1 MGLVCST
8 PQPNEATS
16 HLNDNFGEGTGEAMQ
31 RLADLL
37 GRVDKGVNGGSS
49 MTHPYLVNLGLIVKQ
64 VEQERRYPKPIT
76 SGSKFADLGV
86 LRRATRYAA
95 FASAAYCSGKRA
107 IAETIGSFDPE
118 DIKYLRDDATG
129 HSSHPAFFVADDPET
144 DEIVLCIRGSR
155 TAGNALREIVCS
167 KEPFMGGKV
176 HSGLLEKAKFVVR
189 TVQDEMVRISR
200 DSPRKGIAVVGHS
213 LGAGIAILATIL
225 LCGDGSPFARF
236 MAARKVK
243 CFAFASPPTFEPL
256 WALPPWV
263 HASTYSF
270 VHNMDCV
277 PRACLGTLSKLL
289 LAVKEVDSLSLTSL
303 QRMLYLRG
311 DYELPQTLPDYVEIP
326 DSLQDTLASL
336 FGIGTIIIL
345 FRGSDGV
352 MQCESCTPAMTD
364 RLLMHPEMA
373 ADHSMV
379 NYEKAIDNAYT
390 VLRQQKFC
398 C

>member
-1 MGLVCST
+1 
-8 PQPNEATS
+8 
-16 HLNDNFGEGTGEAMQ
+16 MQ
-31 RLADLL
+31 RLAEMLA
-37 GRVDKGVNGGSS
+37 RVDIAVNGSQS
-49 MTHPYLVNLGLIVKQ
+49 ISHPYLVNLGLIVKQ
-64 VEQERRYPKPIT
+64 VEQERRYPRPIT
-76 SGSKFADLGV
+76 SGSKFVDLGV
-86 LRRATRYAA
+86 LRKASRYAA
-95 FASAAYCSGKRA
+95 FASAAYCTGKRS
-107 IAETIGSFDPE
+107 IAENIGSFDPD
-118 DIKYLRDDATG
+118 DIKFIREEANG
-129 HSSHPAFFVADDPET
+129 NPAFFVADDPET
-144 DEIVLCIRGSR
+144 DEFVLCIRGAK
-155 TAGNALREIVCS
+155 TAGRALREIVYS

-236 MAARKVK
+236 MVARKVK

-270 VHNMDCV
+270 VNNMDCV

-289 LAVKEVDSLSLTSL
+289 LAVKEVDSLCLTSL

-311 DYELPQTLPDYVEIP
+311 DYELPQTLPDYVELP
-326 DSLQDTLASL
+326 DSQQDTLASL

-345 FRGSDGV
+345 YRGSDGV
-352 MQCESCTPAMTD
+352 IQCDTCTPAMMD
-364 RLLMHPEMA
+364 RLLMHPSMA
-373 ADHSMV
+373 ADHLMLS
-379 NYEKAIDNAYT
+379 YEKAVDDAYA
-390 VLRQQKFC
+390 VLRAQRFC

>member
-1 MGLVCST
+1 MGLVCSGT
-8 PQPNEATS
+8 QPNEATS
-16 HLNDNFGEGTGEAMQ
+16 HLKDNFGEGTGDMMQ
-31 RLADLL
+31 KLAELL
-37 GRVDKGVNGGSS
+37 GRVDKVVNGSSS
-49 MTHPYLVNLGLIVKQ
+49 MSHPYLVNLGLIVKQ
-64 VEQERRYPKPIT
+64 VEQEHRYPRPIT
-76 SGSKFADLGV
+76 SGSQYADLSV
-86 LRRATRYAA
+86 MRRATRYAA
-95 FASAAYCSGKRA
+95 FASAAYQRGKRA
-107 IAETIGSFDPE
+107 IAEHIGSFDPE
-118 DIKYLRDDATG
+118 DIKFILEDSTG
-129 HSSHPAFFVADDPET
+129 QGVFPSFFVADDPES
-144 DEIVLCIRGSR
+144 DEIVLCIQGAR
-155 TAGNALREIVCS
+155 TAGDALQEILCS

-176 HSGLLEKAKFVVR
+176 HSAILDKAKFVVR

-277 PRACLGTLSKLL
+277 PRACLGTLGKLL
-289 LAVKEVDSLSLTSL
+289 LAVKEVDSMSLSAV

-311 DYELPQTLPDYVEIP
+311 DYELTQTLPDYVEIP
-326 DSLQDTLASL
+326 DSQQEALASL
-336 FGIGTIIIL
+336 FGIGTIIL
-345 FRGSDGV
+345 LYRGIDSIIR
-352 MQCESCTPAMTD
+352 CENCTPAMTD

-373 ADHSMV
+373 ADHLMAS
-379 NYEKAIDNAYT
+379 YEKAIDDAFT
-390 VLRQQKFC
+390 LLRSQKIC